1 MDYQKTVP
9 PTMSPY
15 GGWVYTPVQIPPI
28 MPSDPHAGWA
38 HSHGQ
43 VPLTPPYTPYV
54 DWSHSHPMVFRQ
66 VPLDVEENV
75 DLCQ

>member
-28 MPSDPHAGWA
+28 MPSDWT
-38 HSHGQ
+38 S
-43 VPLTPPYTPYV
+43 VN
-54 DWSHSHPMVFRQ
+54 R
-66 VPLDVEENV
+66 LDTWNRENYAT
-75 DLCQ
+75 